1 MSATHSAAGAVPAT
15 IRQLLARARAK
26 LGGGEAGLDSEVLMA
41 AVLAKPRSYLY
52 AHADFV
58 PGPDEQRRYLE
69 LVTRRAAGEPVAYLT
84 GQREFWS
91 LELEIT
97 PDTLVP
103 RPETERL
110 VELALER
117 IQDRAATALD
127 LGTGSGAVALALAVE
142 RPGWR
147 ILGVDL
153 DPASVDLAARNAG
166 RLGLNNVR
174 FMPSDWYEAIGDE
187 RFSLIVANP
196 PYVREDDPCLAA
208 PGLRCEPRRALASG
222 RDGLDALRRVVA
234 GAPRHLAQG
243 AWLMCEHGADQG
255 VAVRELFVRAG
266 LVAVETARDLAGAER
281 VTLGRRCAAIG
292 ERVDG

>member
-1 MSATHSAAGAVPAT
+1 MPSATGMTPAT
-15 IRQLLARARAK
+15 IRQLLDRARAR
-26 LGGGEAGLDSEVLMA
+26 LGGEAASLDTEVLMA
-41 AVLAKPRSYLY
+41 AVLQKPRSYLY
-52 AHADFV
+52 AHGDAV
-58 PGPDEQRRYLE
+58 PGRAEQRRYLE

-84 GQREFWS
+84 GRREFWS

-117 IQDRAATALD
+117 VEEQAAAVLD
-127 LGTGSGAVALALAVE
+127 LGTGSGAVALALAAE

-147 ILGVDL
+147 ILGVDVHA
-153 DPASVDLAARNAG
+153 ASVDLAARNAG
-166 RLGLNNVR
+166 RLDLANVR
-174 FMPSDWYEAIGDE
+174 FVVSDWYEAVDDR

-196 PYVREDDPCLAA
+196 PYVRENDPCLAGS
-208 PGLRCEPRRALASG
+208 GLRCEPRRALVSG
-222 RDGLDALRRVVA
+222 RDGLDALRTVIA
-234 GAPRHLAQG
+234 GAPRHLVPG

-255 VAVRELFVRAG
+255 GAVRELFSQAG

-281 VTLGRRCAAIG
+281 VTLGRQRAASG
-292 ERVDG
+292 RRVDG